1 MNNFKSCTNCIRK
14 FYFVFSIPPPR
25 KSQESVKTHSK
36 QPYHKSV
43 KDRTISGGFGFYF
56 LYEFRRLC
64 NYFFKFLYKFFKK
77 YDILK
82 LTALPKIAQL
92 CKEYL

>member
-43 KDRTISGGFGFYF
+43 KIPSGSSCF

>member
-1 MNNFKSCTNCIRK
+1 MNNFKSYTNCIRK

-43 KDRTISGGFGFYF
+43 QFPSGSSCF
-56 LYEFRRLC
+56 LYEFRRPC

-82 LTALPKIAQL
+82 LMALPKIAQL